1 MNRDTRLKITELN
14 PHLIC
19 VLCGGY
25 YIDATTLV
33 ECLHTFCKSCIVNY
47 LQTSKYCPVCSALVH
62 KTKPLLRLRA
72 DTALQDLVYKLVP
85 GLFQDEMRR
94 RRKYYKEKI
103 ESGEV
108 KESSLNETQGK
119 RVIFSKDELISLA
132 LQLSPDGTPPYKPGK
147 TEQKTESVD
156 RRYLLCPGSITVG
169 HLKKF
174 LRMKYNLCDRFQ
186 IDVFHTDEALSDT
199 YTLIDIAYIY
209 LWRRQGPLRLYY
221 TVYTNPAKRFKA
233 EEVTVISA
241 EKDCSDSVK
250 TEHDVEYF
258 GISEATNACNKDID
272 VDTGNGSMI
281 NESKTVQLQES
292 SLLENSVGSNV
303 KFNASDVGETTNEVE
318 GIANVDSSNT
328 CVGFNSSQTNTDV
341 SCLEASENEN
351 SLEIS
356 ADGSSF
362 ESCTDHNC
370 EQPLIM
376 DLEFSPEEQIS
387 DRSVE
392 TSKSNA
398 DGENNCILSDY
409 LKETDKAP
417 SLVST
422 KGCDKET
429 VVCDKHCV
437 TAVKHEQIFSEDSEE
452 NERTVNE
459 KKENNLDYKTP
470 TQSLSESSTST
481 TKPFKPNSP
490 RRDFLIPYNTEP
502 TRVPFYMHSL
512 YSSMQRYTQSAKQ
525 SSESSGHR
533 DTEQPLKRKTIYD
546 EPSVKQYISSASRE
560 NCIHGSLN
568 LARTSQSNSCDFHKL
583 CTSSNTINSK
593 TVPNSRSLT
602 ISVSSPSQ
610 SGEDVSSSTS
620 PSIQSCRSP
629 VSSKAVQA
637 AIISYS
643 SQTQTTPYKSHS
655 KTNLKEKHG
664 RSKSPSHDSEPR
676 HCEKLQLTKQH
687 GPNSNGIWVIS
698 RVVNGEPV
706 KKKEPGSST
715 SSSSSV
721 QTFEVKP
728 SVRNEQK
735 KDEKQSSDKND
746 SKFKYS
752 QLHIPKYCI
761 GQGNLSKQNKASL
774 STYRAMVHST
784 PTKPKWNIPSS
795 KQEHKS
801 SPTQFNG
808 HSGQNKAVTLSS
820 NLSTTGRM
828 ITASPCIQTTSPS
841 SIGDI
846 SGRLYSHSFTHGQNL
861 FATMASHYS
870 RLVNSN
876 NNSISFMD
884 PMHIIQTIENPMT
897 AHMNSMCMTHVPSS
911 TSFINEQNCLNLS
924 KNAQSGRHTANSQN
938 IYNLQSLN
946 TDNSSV
952 GSSQTSSDKSATK
965 SPTTQKKDNKEK
977 RSIHHIIS
985 EITERRNQ
993 KEKSVSSPEGIQA
1006 LSPTGNGQHATS
1018 SNGHEIKNGQVDK
1031 YEFTDDDEMPVTQPL
1046 LHFKPEPFY
1055 TDRKGVV

>member
-1 MNRDTRLKITELN
+1 MNRARRLKITELN

-47 LQTSKYCPVCSALVH
+47 LQTCKYCPVCSALVH

-72 DTALQDLVYKLVP
+72 DTTLQDLVYKLVP
-85 GLFQDEMRR
+85 SLFQDEMRR
-94 RRKYYKEKI
+94 RRSYYKVKI

-108 KESSLNETQGK
+108 KESSVNVKETQGE
-119 RVIFSKDELISLA
+119 RVIYSKDEKISLA
-132 LQLSPDGTPPYKPGK
+132 LQLSSDGTPPYKPGK

-221 TVYTNPAKRFKA
+221 TVYRNPAKRFKT
-233 EEVTVISA
+233 EEGTVIPA
-241 EKDCSDSVK
+241 EKDFSHFMK

-258 GISEATNACNKDID
+258 GISEPTISSSKNID

-281 NESKTVQLQES
+281 NDSKTVQLHES
-292 SLLENSVGSNV
+292 SVLETSRVTNLTFS
-303 KFNASDVGETTNEVE
+303 ASDVDKTKHEVE
-318 GIANVDSSNT
+318 AIANANSSSSCAGFNYSKTCADVTSQEVSENLASLETSADDSS
-328 CVGFNSSQTNTDV
+328 
-341 SCLEASENEN
+341 L
-351 SLEIS
+351 
-356 ADGSSF
+356 
-362 ESCTDHNC
+362 ESCTDHTI

-376 DLEFSPEEQIS
+376 DLEFSPEEQINDAS
-387 DRSVE
+387 LE
-392 TSKSNA
+392 TSKINV
-398 DGENNCILSDY
+398 DGENSSILSND
-409 LKETDKAP
+409 LKETYKAP
-417 SLVST
+417 SLLPT
-422 KGCDKET
+422 EGCDKET
-429 VVCDKHCV
+429 VVCHKQCLA
-437 TAVKHEQIFSEDSEE
+437 AVKHEQVFIKDSEE
-452 NERTVNE
+452 KEKTVNI
-459 KKENNLDYKTP
+459 KKEDNVDYKVP
-470 TQSLSESSTST
+470 TQSLSESSTFT

-525 SSESSGHR
+525 SSESSGQR
-533 DTEQPLKRKTIYD
+533 DTEQPLKRKSID
-546 EPSVKQYISSASRE
+546 EESLKQNNSSASHE
-560 NCIHGSLN
+560 NPVLGSLN
-568 LARTSQSNSCDFHKL
+568 LARTSQSSSCDAHKL
-583 CTSSNTINSK
+583 CTSSNDGNRK
-593 TVPNSRSLT
+593 TVPNSGFLT
-602 ISVSSPSQ
+602 ISISSPSQ

-643 SQTQTTPYKSHS
+643 SQTQTTPFKSHG
-655 KTNLKEKHG
+655 KTQFKEKHG

-676 HCEKLQLTKQH
+676 HCEKLQLTKQP
-687 GPNSNGIWVIS
+687 GPNSNSIWVVS

-706 KKKEPGSST
+706 KKKESGSS

-721 QTFEVKP
+721 QTLEVRP
-728 SVRNEQK
+728 PVPNEQK
-735 KDEKQSSDKND
+735 KDQKQSSDKSD

-752 QLHIPKYCI
+752 HLHIPKYCI
-761 GQGNLSKQNKASL
+761 GQGSLSKQNKASL

-784 PTKPKWNIPSS
+784 PAKPKWNIPSS

-808 HSGQNKAVTLSS
+808 LSGQNKAVTSSS

-828 ITASPCIQTTSPS
+828 ITASPSIQTTSPS
-841 SIGDI
+841 NIGDI
-846 SGRLYSHSFTHGQNL
+846 NGRLYSPSFAHGQNL
-861 FATMASHYS
+861 LATMASHYS
-870 RLVNSN
+870 RLVNFNTN
-876 NNSISFMD
+876 NIRSLS
-884 PMHIIQTIENPMT
+884 PMHIIRTIENPMT
-897 AHMNSMCMTHVPSS
+897 AHMSGMYMTHVPSS
-911 TSFINEQNCLNLS
+911 SGFINDQNCLNLS
-924 KNAQSGRHTANSQN
+924 KNAPTARHTADSIN
-938 IYNLQSLN
+938 IYSLQSPN
-946 TDNSSV
+946 ADFSSF
-952 GSSQTSSDKSATK
+952 GSSKTSSDKSATK
-965 SPTTQKKDNKEK
+965 SPTTQKKEKEK

-993 KEKSVSSPEGIQA
+993 KEKSVSSPEGIHA
-1006 LSPTGNGQHATS
+1006 LSPSGNGQHATS
-1018 SNGHEIKNGQVDK
+1018 SNGHGVKNGQVDK
-1031 YEFTDDDEMPVTQPL
+1031 YAFTDDDEVPVTQPL
-1046 LHFKPEPFY
+1046 IHFKPEPFY